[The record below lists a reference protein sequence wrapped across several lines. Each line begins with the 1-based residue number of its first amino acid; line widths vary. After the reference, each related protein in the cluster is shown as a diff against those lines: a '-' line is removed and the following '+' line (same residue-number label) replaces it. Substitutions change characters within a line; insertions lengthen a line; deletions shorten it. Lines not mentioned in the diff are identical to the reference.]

1 MKHLILKTTV
11 IALLTMSAMLQGWPL
26 LVAAMCSMSE
36 PQTMSRIGA
45 CCCCDE
51 MERSTAPAFTSCSPG
66 KTLAG
71 ILTTDPSLQPVKEK
85 TKSDSLPLSPALIKI
100 LSDFANGFCSTA
112 SRVCSDQTIF
122 GHTASPPLYLLD
134 SVYRI

>member
-1 MKHLILKTTV
+1 MLIVASL
-11 IALLTMSAMLQGWPL
+11 LQGWPL
-26 LVAAMCSMSE
+26 LLASMCNMSE

-51 MERSTAPAFTSCSPG
+51 MERSTAPAFTSCTPG

-71 ILTTDPSLQPVKEK
+71 ILTTDPSLQPVKDK
-85 TKSDSLPLSPALIKI
+85 TKSDSLPLSPALINNLFDI
-100 LSDFANGFCSTA
+100 ANGIYSSALLF
-112 SRVCSDQTIF
+112 CSDQTIF